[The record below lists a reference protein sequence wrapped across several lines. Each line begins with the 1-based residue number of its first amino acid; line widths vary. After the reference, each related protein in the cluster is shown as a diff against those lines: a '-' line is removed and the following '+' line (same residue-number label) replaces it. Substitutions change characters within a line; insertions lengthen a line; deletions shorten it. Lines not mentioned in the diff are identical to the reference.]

1 MENITVLV
9 IEPEKKPYVKN
20 ISGELKSLQQEV
32 GGYIQA
38 IYPWE
43 EPCAII
49 CNEEGKLTGLPFNRA
64 LRNEDGDIYDII
76 AGTFL
81 VVGLGEEN
89 FASLES
95 KYIQRFGEM
104 FAVPEVFI
112 RMQDKIAVLPL
123 NPQKENANE

>member
-9 IEPEKKPYVKN
+9 IEPEKKPYVKS
-20 ISGELKSLQQEV
+20 ISSELKSLQQEV

-64 LRNEDGDIYDII
+64 LRNKDGDIYDII
-76 AGTFL
+76 AGTFW

-95 KYIQRFGEM
+95 KYIQQFGEM
-104 FAVPEVFI
+104 FAVPEVFVYV
-112 RMQDKIAVLPL
+112 QDKIAVLPL
-123 NPQKENANE
+123 ELHNS

>member
-49 CNEEGKLTGLPFNRA
+49 CNEEGKLTGLPPNRA
-64 LRNEDGDIYDII
+64 LRDEDGDIYDII

-95 KYIQRFGEM
+95 KYIQKFSEM
-104 FAVPEVFI
+104 FATPEMFVC
-112 RMQDKIAVLPL
+112 MQDKIAVLPL
-123 NPQKENANE
+123 NTSKENADE

>member
-64 LRNEDGDIYDII
+64 LRDEDGDIYDII

-95 KYIQRFGEM
+95 KYIQRFSEL

-123 NPQKENANE
+123 ELHNS